1 MCFLIPLL
9 QSLLANVKMLANL
22 TGEKQMQFAFLSR
35 QTICSGLLP
44 IFLLS
49 LWVLSF
55 SVSRCSKRISN
66 VECFQKGSI
75 KPLYMIRKCI
85 SMSSFIVNNISK
97 LYLKVKHIRSF
108 FLVDDKEFQSKHLP
122 YGQSSLSGDPT
133 KLSWHVLFPIL
144 KGSHLKLPTHQPTPI
159 SADETALT
167 TLRR

>member
-1 MCFLIPLL
+1 MLRCLPTSRVRNRWNLHFSLGKPSVQGFCPFFFWVCGSFPS
-9 QSLLANVKMLANL
+9 QSLGAQKEYQIWNVLK
-22 TGEKQMQFAFLSR
+22 
-35 QTICSGLLP
+35 
-44 IFLLS
+44 
-49 LWVLSF
+49 
-55 SVSRCSKRISN
+55 
-66 VECFQKGSI
+66 KGSI

-108 FLVDDKEFQSKHLP
+108 FLVDDKEFQSKHLL

-144 KGSHLKLPTHQPTPI
+144 KGSHLKLPTHQPTSI